1 MREKNVHRR
10 ADVAVVAGAVA
21 ASLALALALVVTASF
36 AQASAQVSPEVR
48 ARAAPVFA
56 ALERIEAA
64 SRRPLPTRIPE
75 KPPSPAEAPGARSL
89 TFSEAEFNAYVACRL
104 ADEKEAYVKSA
115 EFKLL
120 DANRVEG
127 RIAIDLGRPQ
137 ASGVLP
143 QKQDL
148 LLSAAFETRD
158 GRIRIAPDKVF
169 LGTQPISPAFIDLV
183 IGIVSRL
190 QGVEP
195 TTLNDWYDLPPG
207 VLRLETRPGRVVV
220 IY

>member
-1 MREKNVHRR
+1 MKKIAFPRTAAR
-10 ADVAVVAGAVA
+10 AAALLLAA
-21 ASLALALALVVTASF
+21 ASAAAAAEVP
-36 AQASAQVSPEVR
+36 PEVR
-48 ARAAPVFA
+48 AKAAPIFA

-64 SRRPLPTRIPE
+64 SRRPTPTRVPAT
-75 KPPSPAEAPGARSL
+75 PPSPAEAPGSRSL
-89 TFSEAEFNAYVACRL
+89 TFTEAEFNAYVACRL

-120 DANRVEG
+120 AGNRVEG
-127 RIAIDLGRPQ
+127 RIAIDLGKPQ
-137 ASGVLP
+137 AGGILP

-148 LLSAAFETRD
+148 LFAAAFEAKE
-158 GRIRIAPDKVF
+158 GQIRITMDKVF

-183 IGIVSRL
+183 IGFVSRL

-195 TTLNDWYDLPPG
+195 TTLEDWYDLPPG
-207 VLRLETRPGRVVV
+207 VLRLETGPGRVVV

>member
-1 MREKNVHRR
+1 MKKTMSSRS
-10 ADVAVVAGAVA
+10 AAYAAALLLAAA
-21 ASLALALALVVTASF
+21 ASAEVP
-36 AQASAQVSPEVR
+36 QEVR
-48 ARAAPVFA
+48 AKAAPIFA
-56 ALERIEAA
+56 ALEKIEAE
-64 SRRPLPTRIPE
+64 SRRPTLTRVPAA
-75 KPPSPAEAPGARSL
+75 PPPAAEAPGSRSL
-89 TFSEAEFNAYVACRL
+89 SFSEAEFNAYVACRL
-104 ADEKEAYVKSA
+104 ADEKEAYVTSA

-120 DANRVEG
+120 AANKVEG

-148 LLSAAFETRD
+148 LFAAAFETRD
-158 GRIRIAPDKVF
+158 GRIRITMDKVF

-195 TTLNDWYDLPPG
+195 TTLKDWYDLPPG

-220 IY
+220 FY

>member
-1 MREKNVHRR
+1 MRHVKTLRT
-10 ADVAVVAGAVA
+10 A
-21 ASLALALALVVTASF
+21 ASLAVALVAAASF
-36 AQASAQVSPEVR
+36 ARASAQVAPEVR
-48 ARAAPVFA
+48 AKAGPILA
-56 ALERIEAA
+56 ALEKIEAE
-64 SRRPLPTRIPE
+64 SRRPTPARVPAT
-75 KPPSPAEAPGARSL
+75 PPSPAEAPGSRSL

-104 ADEKEAYVKSA
+104 ADENEAYVKAA

-120 DANRVEG
+120 ADDRVEG
-127 RIAIDLGRPQ
+127 HIAIDLGKPQ

-148 LLSAAFETRD
+148 LFSAGFETRD
-158 GRIRIAPDKVF
+158 GKIRVNMDKLF
-169 LGTQPISPAFIDLV
+169 LGTQPISVAFLDLV
-183 IGIVSRL
+183 IGFVSKL

-195 TTLNDWYDLPPG
+195 TTLKDWYDLPAG

>member
-1 MREKNVHRR
+1 MKKTTLRQ
-10 ADVAVVAGAVA
+10 A
-21 ASLALALALVVTASF
+21 ASLAAALALA
-36 AQASAQVSPEVR
+36 SALALAAAEVPPEVR
-48 ARAAPVFA
+48 AKAAPVFA
-56 ALERIEAA
+56 ALEKIEAEA
-64 SRRPLPTRIPE
+64 RRPTPTRIPAA
-75 KPPSPAEAPGARSL
+75 PPSPAEAPGSRSL

-104 ADEKEAYVKSA
+104 ADENEAYVKSA

-120 DANRVEG
+120 AANRVEG
-127 RIAIDLGRPQ
+127 RITIDLGKPQ

-148 LLSAAFETRD
+148 LFAAAFETKD
-158 GRIRIAPDKVF
+158 GQIRIAMDKVF
-169 LGTQPISPAFIDLV
+169 LGTQPIAPAFIDIL

-195 TTLNDWYDLPPG
+195 TTLKDWYDLPPG
-207 VLRLETRPGRVVV
+207 VMRLETRQGRVVV